1 MRVALLVHDIE
12 HSNILERKDA
22 RMLETLALGVTV
34 AVVSAWLAGRSLFG
48 WAVFFVLLVAMVV
61 K

>member
-1 MRVALLVHDIE
+1 MGE
-12 HSNILERKDA
+12 SE
-22 RMLETLALGVTV
+22 MLETLALGVTV